1 MSSYGRL
8 DVVVL
13 ALMLVYL
20 FAIVLHFCSR
30 YYLTRRARDIDSANT
45 KSLAAALDVQVG
57 SLKSIAVTAP
67 FLGLAGTCLGIW
79 SAFSGG
85 AMQRDAL
92 RAMIEMR
99 IAVAIIPTV
108 AAIPVAVLA
117 TCSYHLCIHLLEG
130 NVFDEGRQRSR
141 HFRGGRRLP
150 LAKRFS
156 ELPAFG
162 LLAVPV
168 LAFAVAGCMTFA
180 SFHTPTGFYIEL
192 PAHTSQ
198 SQCGDFDVIVLQIS
212 KEHTLKINSEPVKRE
227 TVGTRLHD
235 IYRLRAER
243 LLLVTAD
250 PDISFQEVAGAI
262 DVAHGAVKNL
272 YVTLVTPDA
281 EKEPCL
287 FIVAPKTSHRSH

>member
-1 MSSYGRL
+1 
-8 DVVVL
+8 
-13 ALMLVYL
+13 
-20 FAIVLHFCSR
+20 
-30 YYLTRRARDIDSANT
+30 
-45 KSLAAALDVQVG
+45 
-57 SLKSIAVTAP
+57 
-67 FLGLAGTCLGIW
+67 
-79 SAFSGG
+79 
-85 AMQRDAL
+85 MQRDAF
-92 RAMIEMR
+92 RAMIAMR

-117 TCSYHLCIHLLEG
+117 TCSYNYLCTRIHFLEG
-130 NVFDEGRQRSR
+130 IVSDEGQQRSR
-141 HFRGGRRLP
+141 HLRRGRRSP

-162 LLAVPV
+162 LLAATS
-168 LAFAVAGCMTFA
+168 LAIAITGDMTFA
-180 SFHTPTGFYIEL
+180 SFHTPRGFYIEL

-227 TVGTRLHD
+227 TVGARLHD

-243 LLLVTAD
+243 LLLVRAD
-250 PDISFQEVAGAI
+250 PDVSFQEVAGAI

-272 YVTLVTPDA
+272 YVTLITPDA

-287 FIVAPKTSHRSH
+287 FIVAPKTSQKSH